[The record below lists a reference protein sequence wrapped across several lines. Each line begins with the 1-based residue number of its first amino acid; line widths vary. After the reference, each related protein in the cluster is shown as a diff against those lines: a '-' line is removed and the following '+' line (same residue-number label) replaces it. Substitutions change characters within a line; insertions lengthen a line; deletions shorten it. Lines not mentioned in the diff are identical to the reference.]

1 MRPEGPPFRS
11 MRKARMAASIS
22 DIARVLESWA
32 PRATAQSYDNVG
44 LQVGRA
50 SREVTRAVI
59 ALDITPDVVAEA
71 KAMHAELIVT
81 HHPLLFK
88 GIKTITPDAFVSGLV
103 LDLAESGIALYSI
116 HTNLDA
122 ARNGVSFGLAE
133 QLGLTNITFM
143 KGLDDAVRKIV
154 TFVPVDHVDTVHEA
168 MAAAGAGRIGAYDA
182 CSFRSGGTGTF
193 RPSAGTD
200 PFIGS
205 PGGPLERVTEVR
217 LEMEVARWQLT
228 DVIRALQEAHPYEE
242 VAFDVYEMHQPY
254 RDAGLGAVGALA
266 RPVSLRSFLDRV
278 TVALDAPSV
287 RYAGDLDATI
297 RKVAVC
303 GGSGSE
309 FIPAAIA
316 TGADAYVTADVTYHR
331 YFDILNPDGASR
343 MALIDPGHYETE
355 RLTEDLL
362 RDHLS
367 GHFPDITW
375 HVTETRTAPVRSWI
389 GSSFMQRT

>member
-1 MRPEGPPFRS
+1 MQLEGPRFQWTRNI
-11 MRKARMAASIS
+11 RMAASVS
-22 DIARVLESWA
+22 DIARVLETWA

-59 ALDITPDVVAEA
+59 ALDLTPDVVAEA

-88 GIKTITPDAFVSGLV
+88 GVKSVTPDAFVSGLV

-133 QLGLTNITFM
+133 RLGLKDISFM
-143 KGLDDAVRKIV
+143 TGMDDAVRKIA
-154 TFVPVDHVDTVHEA
+154 TFVPVDHVDAVHEA
-168 MAAAGAGRIGAYDA
+168 MAAAGAGRIGAYEA
-182 CSFRSGGTGTF
+182 CSFRTGGTGTF
-193 RPSAGTD
+193 RPTTD
-200 PFIGS
+200 AQPFIGS
-205 PGGPLERVTEVR
+205 AGGSMERVTEVR
-217 LEMEVARWQLT
+217 LEMEFAAWLQH
-228 DVIRALQEAHPYEE
+228 DVVQAMKHAHPYEE
-242 VAFDVYEMHQPY
+242 VAFDIMDIRKPY
-254 RDAGLGAVGALA
+254 RDAGLGAIGSLA
-266 RPVSLRSFLDRV
+266 RPEALRSFLDRV
-278 TVALDAPSV
+278 TEALDAPTL
-287 RYAGDLDATI
+287 RYAGDLDASI
-297 RKVAVC
+297 QRVAVC
-303 GGSGSE
+303 GGSGSD
-309 FIPAAIA
+309 FIDAALSSDA
-316 TGADAYVTADVTYHR
+316 HAYVTADVTYHR
-331 YFDILNPDGASR
+331 YFDVLGSDGTPR

-375 HVTETRTAPVRSWI
+375 HVTGTRTAPVHSWI
-389 GSSFMQRT
+389 GSSFIQ